1 MAITTINGRTMGT
14 TIKEIPS
21 PDRTFLFTGSVDDLP
36 DKGAEGDM
44 AYCLGG
50 ADAGKVFRFSED
62 VLDWV
67 QVESGGSGGGG
78 GVLYLE
84 DIYDAE
90 AGEHYLADINGNPA
104 SYEIVKAAIE
114 GGQSCILRMRSESP
128 DEGTVSYNLLP
139 CDRYTE
145 SPNYS
150 DYYAVSVCPPS
161 ESYSVLYE
169 ATTNTGRLIL
179 FDSGI

>member
-67 QVESGGSGGGG
+67 QVESGGGAI
-78 GVLYLE
+78 YLTQDE
-84 DIYDAE
+84 NQTLSMTYRDIE
-90 AGEHYLADINGNPA
+90 
-104 SYEIVKAAIE
+104 AAIE
-114 GGQSCILRMRSESP
+114 SGSVVYLKLIQNWGEGQIETNFCPCNSLFELPSGFAISFRFAQ
-128 DEGTVSYNLLP
+128 GIYN
-139 CDRYTE
+139 YIAATK
-145 SPNYS
+145 N
-150 DYYAVSVCPPS
+150 DYPV
-161 ESYSVLYE
+161 
-169 ATTNTGRLIL
+169 
-179 FDSGI
+179 FDSTPS